1 MVSSCSIVVLLES
14 DATNEN
20 FSPVDVSEA
29 TDEVNVT
36 CWLFSDFENISVEKE
51 LGGLVLI
58 GGSVEAV
65 DSEGG
70 PLVDT
75 VSGPNL
81 VVSLVEF
88 EKPVVLVKDV

>member
-1 MVSSCSIVVLLES
+1 ML
-14 DATNEN
+14 T
-20 FSPVDVSEA
+20 
-29 TDEVNVT
+29 
-36 CWLFSDFENISVEKE
+36 
-51 LGGLVLI
+51 

-88 EKPVVLVKDV
+88 EKPDVLAKDV

>member
-29 TDEVNVT
+29 TDEVDVT

-51 LGGLVLI
+51 L
-58 GGSVEAV
+58 
-65 DSEGG
+65 
-70 PLVDT
+70 
-75 VSGPNL
+75 
-81 VVSLVEF
+81 
-88 EKPVVLVKDV
+88 